1 MDLEMIDVQ
10 VLGDAFKRYLMDLP
24 NPVIPVAVY
33 NEMIYL
39 AQGLFSVL
47 KTSMS
52 MYWDVQMYVNSIK
65 GSI

>member
-1 MDLEMIDVQ
+1 MIDVQ
-10 VLGDAFKRYLMDLP
+10 VLGDAFKRYLLDLP

-33 NEMIYL
+33 SEMIYL

-52 MYWDVQMYVNSIK
+52 IYGDVQVHVNFINWC
-65 GSI
+65 II